1 MSWFIFSL
9 LALVFFVIYDI
20 AGRYLATRSDN
31 PQAFAVIYNLGV
43 ALMSPIIFLFDQTMP
58 SGITP
63 YVVFMTI
70 LGLIIWGLNG
80 RYEYFA
86 KKHTQASIFSIVI
99 KLGPVISFFLAII
112 FLEESFTLAKLAG
125 VLIIVI
131 ANIILFVGNLHNTKI
146 DLKGIRYTLLLA
158 MILSVAWLFDAVNV
172 KAWGVGFF
180 ATFSFFAPVILS
192 SFFPTIKKSE
202 LKRELDLTPWW
213 QFLVLGFFNLIGY
226 GFMLKALTLG
236 EASKVMPIATSTT
249 PLVVLIGV
257 IFLGE
262 RDSLWRK
269 IFASI
274 LVVLAIYLMR

>member
-1 MSWFIFSL
+1 MSWLIFSL
-9 LALVFFVIYDI
+9 LALIFFVIYDV

-43 ALMSPIIFLFDQTMP
+43 ALMSPIIFLFDHTLP
-58 SGITP
+58 TSITP
-63 YVVFMTI
+63 YIIFMTI
-70 LGLIIWGLNG
+70 LGLLIWGLNG

-86 KKHTQASIFSIVI
+86 KKHTEASVFSIVI

-112 FLEESFTLAKLAG
+112 FLKESFTLAKLAG
-125 VLIIVI
+125 VVLIVI
-131 ANIILFVGNLHNTKI
+131 ANIILLLGNLHHTKI
-146 DLKGIRYTLLLA
+146 DLKGVRYTLLLA

-172 KAWGVGFF
+172 KAWGVGVFCM
-180 ATFSFFAPVILS
+180 FSFFAPVIMS
-192 SFFPTIKKSE
+192 SFFPTIKKLE
-202 LKRELDLTPWW
+202 LKHELVLTPWW
-213 QFLVLGFFNLIGY
+213 QFLVLGFFNLVGY

-236 EASKVMPIATSTT
+236 EASNVMPIATSTT

-262 RDSLWRK
+262 RDFLWRK
-269 IFASI
+269 VFASI